1 MWYSIRKKTQEVCPM
16 ASKVDLH
23 IHTTASD
30 GSDSPDLLLK
40 NLKKAG
46 ITTFAVTDHD
56 TIDGA
61 LEMEKLVT
69 EAFRFIRGIE
79 FSCQSPAGKCHILG
93 YGFHPSHPVFLAALE
108 EGKQLRQEKL
118 ERRIRYLRS
127 ELGIELTEEENR
139 WLRSLESPGKPHFGK
154 IVVAHGLADSIDT
167 AIRKYINPCKVL
179 RDRIDAETAV
189 KAILAA
195 GGIPVWAHPLG
206 GEGEKRLTV
215 EKFHTQLEILMRYG
229 IRGLECHYSRYE
241 THDREFLTAQAEQH
255 NLLISGGSDYHGT
268 NKQNLHL
275 GQLSADG
282 KAVAPESL
290 SILAAL

>member
-1 MWYSIRKKTQEVCPM
+1 M
-16 ASKVDLH
+16 ASTVDLH

-30 GSDSPDLLLK
+30 GSDSPESLLN
-40 NLKKAG
+40 NLKSAG
-46 ITTFAVTDHD
+46 ITIFAVTDHD

-61 LEMEKLVT
+61 LEMEKLT
-69 EAFRFIRGIE
+69 TAEFRFIRGIE

-93 YGFHPSHPVFLAALE
+93 YGFDPSHPAFLTALE
-108 EGKQLRQEKL
+108 EGRLLRQEKL
-118 ERRIRYLRS
+118 ETRIQYLRS
-127 ELGIELTEEENR
+127 ELGIELTAEENR
-139 WLRSLESPGKPHFGK
+139 WLRSLKSSGKPHFGK
-154 IVVAHGLADSIDT
+154 IVVNHGLADSIDT
-167 AIRKYINPCKVL
+167 AIQKYINPCKVL
-179 RDRIDAETAV
+179 RDRIEAETAV
-189 KAILAA
+189 TAILAA

-215 EKFHTQLEILMRYG
+215 DRFHAQLVTLLGYG

-241 THDREFLTAQAEQH
+241 THDREFLTSQAKQH

-268 NKQNLHL
+268 NKQNLEL

>member
-1 MWYSIRKKTQEVCPM
+1 M
-16 ASKVDLH
+16 ASTVDLH

-30 GSDSPDLLLK
+30 GSDSPELLLK

-179 RDRIDAETAV
+179 RDRIEAETAV

-215 EKFHTQLEILMRYG
+215 EKFHTQLETLLGYG

-241 THDREFLTAQAEQH
+241 TLDREFLTAQAEQH
-255 NLLISGGSDYHGT
+255 HLLISGGSDYHGT

-275 GQLSADG
+275 GQLSTDFSP
-282 KAVAPESL
+282 VVPEDL
-290 SILAAL
+290 TILNTL